1 MAGISMDK
9 YMGILTTAAD
19 ITQRSPES
27 IGESMKTVISRYTN
41 VKAGKFTASLEDQ
54 QSSDYNEDEYESLN
68 DVETV
73 LDAIGIKIRK
83 NAKEFRDFEDVLEE
97 IASKWDSF
105 DQTTQNAI
113 GTAMFGEIAPKYVEI
128 HRYILIN
135 ILNISKSV
143 KNLEWV
149 NTEIT

>member
-1 MAGISMDK
+1 MNK
-9 YMGILTTAAD
+9 YMGLLTTAAD

-27 IGESMKTVISRYTN
+27 IGEAFKTVISRYTN
-41 VKAGKFTASLEDQ
+41 VKAGKFVASVEDQ

-68 DVETV
+68 DIETV
-73 LDAIGIKIRK
+73 LDATGIKIRK

-113 GTAMFGEIAPKYVEI
+113 GTALFGEIAP
-128 HRYILIN
+128 RYIEIYIIRIIN
-135 ILNISKSV
+135 LKVILYANNK
-143 KNLEWV
+143 KNK
-149 NTEIT
+149 N